1 MDVSMP
7 ESTSHIPTEQSS
19 PKSFGIVF
27 SIVFLIVALYPLVNS
42 EGLRIWALIV
52 SVVFLLL
59 AFVTP
64 KVLTLPNKLWFKFGM
79 LLGSIIA
86 PIVMALVYFVT
97 VLPTGLIM
105 RLLGKDLLKQKLDKN
120 AKSYWIE
127 RSEPMGSMKNQF

>member
-1 MDVSMP
+1 MS
-7 ESTSHIPTEQSS
+7 ETTSHVVAEQGSE
-19 PKSFGIVF
+19 KSFGIVF
-27 SIVFLIVALYPLVNS
+27 SIVFLIVALYPLTNS
-42 EGLRIWALIV
+42 EDIRLWAIIV
-52 SVVFLLL
+52 SAIFLLL
-59 AFVTP
+59 AFVAP
-64 KVLTLPNKLWFKFGM
+64 QVLALPNKLWFKFGI

-120 AKSYWIE
+120 TKSYWIE

>member
-1 MDVSMP
+1 MS
-7 ESTSHIPTEQSS
+7 EKNSHIPTEQSS

-27 SIVFLIVALYPLVNS
+27 SAVLLIVGLYPLINS
-42 EGLRIWALIV
+42 EGVHAWALFV
-52 SVVFLLL
+52 SAIFLFL
-59 AFVTP
+59 AYIAP
-64 KVLTLPNKLWFKFGM
+64 KVLSIPNKLWFKFGI

-86 PIVMALVYFVT
+86 PIVMALVYFLT

-127 RSEPMGSMKNQF
+127 RKEPMGSMKNQF

>member
-1 MDVSMP
+1 MS
-7 ESTSHIPTEQSS
+7 ETTSHIPTEQSS
-19 PKSFGIVF
+19 EKSFGIVF
-27 SIVFLIVALYPLVNS
+27 SIVFFIVGLYPLVNS

-64 KVLTLPNKLWFKFGM
+64 KVLILPNKLWFKFGM

-86 PIVMALVYFVT
+86 PIVMALVYFLT

-120 AKSYWIE
+120 TKSYWIE
-127 RSEPMGSMKNQF
+127 RSEPIGSMKNQF

>member
-1 MDVSMP
+1 MS
-7 ESTSHIPTEQSS
+7 EAISNIPTEKSS

-27 SIVFLIVALYPLVNS
+27 SFVFFLIGLFPLINS
-42 EGLRIWALIV
+42 EGIRVWALLIAA
-52 SVVFLLL
+52 VFLLL
-59 AFVTP
+59 AFILP
-64 KVLTLPNKLWFKFGM
+64 NLLSFPNKLWFKFGI

-86 PIVMALVYFVT
+86 PIIMALVYFLT

-127 RSEPMGSMKNQF
+127 RSELMGSMKNQF